1 MINIRLADIKELK
14 TLNEII
20 TMSARDLSRDDYSE
34 QEIKSAIQ
42 YVFGVDTELVND
54 KTYFVIEKDG
64 EIAGCG
70 GWSKRKT
77 LFGGN
82 QFSGR
87 GETTFLDPSKDAA
100 KIRAFFI
107 HPKFARQGL
116 GSILLTHCEQEA
128 MKNGF
133 TQLEMMATL
142 PGVKLYK
149 TLSYKSVSDEVVML
163 PNKVPLKFVRMRKN
177 LKELTFVNVSEKYKT
192 SSIVPFGV
200 FQNNK
205 VASNQN
211 EVFKPAIKSKL

>member
-1 MINIRLADIKELK
+1 MIKIRLATISDLKELNELI
-14 TLNEII
+14 TL
-20 TMSARDLSRDDYSE
+20 SARELSRDIYTE
-34 QEIKSAIQ
+34 QETEGAIK
-42 YVFGVDTELVND
+42 YVFGVDTELVED

-87 GETTFLDPSKDAA
+87 EESVYLDSSKDAA

-116 GSILLTHCEQEA
+116 GSMLLKYCEQQA
-128 MKNGF
+128 NLNGF

-142 PGVKLYK
+142 PGVKLYRAMA
-149 TLSYKSVSDEVVML
+149 YKAISDEIVML
-163 PNKVPLKFVRMRKN
+163 PNKAPLRFVRMTKN
-177 LKELTFVNVSEKYKT
+177 LKEFILGDET
-192 SSIVPFGV
+192 SDELSSSVPIGFFRKQGV
-200 FQNNK
+200 
-205 VASNQN
+205 VSNQIGGLGM
-211 EVFKPAIKSKL
+211 ELKAKL